1 MLQELR
7 SSVSQRKVY
16 EIIENAVVKQE
27 SLCIT
32 ELNLIKKNVFK
43 IIWDIFDKLAF
54 YTFLIYREA

>member
-32 ELNLIKKNVFK
+32 ELNLIKKNVFE
-43 IIWDIFDKLAF
+43 I
-54 YTFLIYREA
+54 FLINWHFTHF